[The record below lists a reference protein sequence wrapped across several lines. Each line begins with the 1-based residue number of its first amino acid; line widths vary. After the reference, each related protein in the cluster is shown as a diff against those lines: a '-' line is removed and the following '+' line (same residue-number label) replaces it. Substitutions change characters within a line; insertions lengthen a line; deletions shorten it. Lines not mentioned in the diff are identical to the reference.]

1 MSELEMKASP
11 VNAKA
16 GKKSRLWSKSI
27 PFLIAAVCILLFG
40 YGAWRLI
47 SGTKAPTATASQ
59 SKVVP
64 VVKVGREDLQ
74 TNVTL
79 QAEFV
84 PYQDIAVH
92 AKVSGY
98 VNMIR
103 VDIGDRVKTG
113 DLLATLEIPE
123 LQDNINKAKAT
134 ISATE
139 QEIARA
145 QADYDNLNLIY
156 QRLADVAKAHP
167 NMVAQQDLDT
177 AKSKEVAAEGALGAA
192 KQHRDEAEA
201 ELGRLNT
208 LAAYERITAPFDGII
223 TKRFADVGS
232 LIQAGTS
239 SNTQALPLVQLAQ
252 DSLLRLR
259 FPVPEAQTPL
269 IEDGKKVDVTVPA
282 LNKTFVGTVTR
293 YAWQINRS
301 TRTMTTE
308 VDIENPQGTIKAG
321 MYAYVKLPL
330 QVANQALAVPVQAL
344 TTGDNPTVFALTKD
358 GTLQERKVKVGIRT
372 ADNAEILGGLE
383 EGDVVVVGNRAG
395 LVAGQKVEPK
405 FVELPKVKLAQE
417 TD

>member
-16 GKKSRLWSKSI
+16 GKKGRLWPKSI
-27 PFLIAAVCILLFG
+27 PFLIAAVCVLLFG

-74 TNVTL
+74 TDVTL

-282 LNKTFVGTVTR
+282 LSKTFVGTVTR

>member
-1 MSELEMKASP
+1 MKELETKASP
-11 VNAKA
+11 ADGKTR
-16 GKKSRLWSKSI
+16 KKSRRRPKSI
-27 PFLIAAVCILLFG
+27 LFLIGAVFLLGFV
-40 YGAWRLI
+40 YGVWHLI
-47 SGTKAPTATASQ
+47 SEAKPPETASTGE

-64 VVKVGREDLQ
+64 VVKVRREDLH
-74 TNVTL
+74 TDVTL

-84 PYQDIAVH
+84 PYQDIMVH

-98 VNMIR
+98 VNLIR
-103 VDIGDRVKTG
+103 VDIGDRVKQG

-123 LQDNINKAKAT
+123 LQDNINKAKASL
-134 ISATE
+134 SATE
-139 QEIARA
+139 QEIAKS
-145 QADYDNLNLIY
+145 QADYDNLHLIY
-156 QRLADVAKAHP
+156 QRLADVANAHS
-167 NMVAQQDLDT
+167 NLVAQQDLDT

-208 LAAYERITAPFDGII
+208 LAGYERITAPFDGII
-223 TKRFADVGS
+223 TQRFADVGS

-269 IEDGKKVDVTVPA
+269 IEDGKKVEVTVPA
-282 LNKTFVGTVTR
+282 LNKTFIGTITR

-308 VDIENPQGTIKAG
+308 VDIENPEGIIKAG
-321 MYAYVKLPL
+321 MYAYVKLSL
-330 QVANQALAVPVQAL
+330 QVANQALAVPLQAV
-344 TTGDNPTVFALTKD
+344 TIGDNPTVFSLAKD
-358 GTLQERKVKVGIRT
+358 GTLQERRVKVGLRT
-372 ADNAEILGGLE
+372 PDDAQILGGLE

-395 LVAGQKVEPK
+395 LVAGQRVEPK
-405 FVELPKVKLAQE
+405 FIELPKLKLAQE
-417 TD
+417 D

>member
-1 MSELEMKASP
+1 
-11 VNAKA
+11 
-16 GKKSRLWSKSI
+16 
-27 PFLIAAVCILLFG
+27 
-40 YGAWRLI
+40 
-47 SGTKAPTATASQ
+47 
-59 SKVVP
+59 
-64 VVKVGREDLQ
+64 
-74 TNVTL
+74 
-79 QAEFV
+79 V

-208 LAAYERITAPFDGII
+208 LAGYERITAPFDGII

-282 LNKTFVGTVTR
+282 LNKTFAGTVTR

-308 VDIENPQGTIKAG
+308 VDIENPHGTIKAG

-330 QVANQALAVPVQAL
+330 QAANQALAVPVQAL

-358 GTLQERKVKVGIRT
+358 GTLQERKVKVGIST
-372 ADNAEILGGLE
+372 PDNAEILGGLE

>member
-1 MSELEMKASP
+1 MSELQTTPSP
-11 VNAKA
+11 VAVEPI
-16 GKKSRLWSKSI
+16 KKGRRR
-27 PFLIAAVCILLFG
+27 PRFFLILIGVVVVLGIGVAVWQGIFGGEKAA
-40 YGAWRLI
+40 
-47 SGTKAPTATASQ
+47 TAAASQ

-64 VVKVGREDLQ
+64 VVKASREDLQ
-74 TNVTL
+74 TDATL

-103 VDIGDRVKTG
+103 VDIGDRVKQG

-134 ISATE
+134 VSATE
-139 QEIARA
+139 QEIGKA
-145 QADYDNLNLIY
+145 QADYDNQHQID
-156 QRLADVAKAHP
+156 QRLTDVAKAHP

-177 AKSKEVAAEGALGAA
+177 AKSKEVAAQGALGAA
-192 KQHRDEAEA
+192 QQHRDEAQA

-208 LAAYERITAPFDGII
+208 LAAYEKITAPFDGII
-223 TKRFADVGS
+223 TQRFADVGS

-252 DSLLRLR
+252 DDLLRLR

-269 IEDGKKVDVTVPA
+269 IENGKKVEVTVAA
-282 LNKTFVGTVTR
+282 LNRSFVGTVTR
-293 YAWQINRS
+293 YAWLINRS

-308 VDIENPQGTIKAG
+308 VDVENPHSVIKAG

-330 QVANQALAVPVQAL
+330 QVANQALAVPLQAL
-344 TTGDNPTVFALTKD
+344 TVGDDPTVFVLTKD
-358 GTLQERKVKVGIRT
+358 DKLQERKVKVGLRT
-372 ADNAEILGGLE
+372 AYKAQILGGLE

-395 LVAGQKVEPK
+395 LIAGEKVEPK

-417 TD
+417 N

>member
-1 MSELEMKASP
+1 MSELKI
-11 VNAKA
+11 NA
-16 GKKSRLWSKSI
+16 SRLDTKIRKRNRRLPKWV
-27 PFLIAAVCILLFG
+27 PFLTGAVCVFAVG
-40 YGAWRLI
+40 YGLWHLI
-47 SGTKAPTATASQ
+47 PAAKTQETANASET
-59 SKVVP
+59 KVVP

-74 TNVTL
+74 TDVTL

-84 PYQDIAVH
+84 PYQDIMVH

-103 VDIGDRVKTG
+103 VDIGDRVKQG

-123 LQDNINKAKAT
+123 LQDNINKAKASL
-134 ISATE
+134 SATE
-139 QEIARA
+139 QEIAES
-145 QADYDNLNLIY
+145 QADYDNLHLIY

-177 AKSKEVAAEGALGAA
+177 AKSKEVSAEGALGAA
-192 KQHRDEAEA
+192 KQHRDEAQA

-208 LAAYERITAPFDGII
+208 LVAYERITAPFDGII
-223 TKRFADVGS
+223 TQRFADVGS

-239 SNTQALPLVQLAQ
+239 SNTQALPLVQLAE

-259 FPVPEAQTPL
+259 FPVPESQAPL
-269 IEDGKKVDVTVPA
+269 ITDGKKVDITVPA
-282 LNKTFVGTVTR
+282 LKKAFVGTVTR

-308 VDIENPQGTIKAG
+308 VDLDNPDGTIKAG

-330 QVANQALAVPVQAL
+330 QVADQALAVPLQAL
-344 TTGDNPTVFALTKD
+344 TAGDNPTVFALSKD
-358 GTLQERKVKVGIRT
+358 GTLQERKVKIGLRT
-372 ADNAEILGGLE
+372 PDDAQILGGLE
-383 EGDVVVVGNRAG
+383 EGDVVVVGNRSG
-395 LVAGQKVEPK
+395 LVDGQKVEAK

-417 TD
+417 D